1 MLTNQSTNRVD
12 LTEIPTIT
20 IDPDTARDFDDALSI
35 EKKYGYDLY
44 IHIADVSSYVKEGDL
59 VDKNAKIRANSYYF
73 PRKYFTCCLK
83 YFQQTYAL

>member
-35 EKKYGYDLY
+35 EKKNMDMIYTF
-44 IHIADVSSYVKEGDL
+44 I
-59 VDKNAKIRANSYYF
+59 
-73 PRKYFTCCLK
+73 
-83 YFQQTYAL
+83 